1 MALNFGLLTE
11 IFLVGFCLG
20 SKVVVFLDSLLT
32 ASVYISIYTIFD
44 IFFSGF

>member
-11 IFLVGFCLG
+11 KLVGFGLG
-20 SKVVVFLDSLLT
+20 SKVVVFLDSLLI
-32 ASVYISIYTIFD
+32 ASVYISIYAIFD